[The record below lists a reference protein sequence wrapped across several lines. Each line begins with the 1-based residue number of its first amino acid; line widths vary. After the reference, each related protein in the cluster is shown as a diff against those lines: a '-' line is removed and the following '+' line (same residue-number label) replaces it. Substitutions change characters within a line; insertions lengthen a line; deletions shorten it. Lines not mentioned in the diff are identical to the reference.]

1 MTNKTTA
8 FKTACR
14 VLRMKQEYP
23 GYTGDILW
31 IIVSDLTEEQILER
45 YPEEVKPYT
54 PFVHMTREM
63 YAPIT
68 AYENNRLKFYYRDR
82 DHGDAYGYEDG
93 DFECY
98 HPEMIV
104 NPFDDDGEPDV
115 QSALATLNEVQR
127 RRIIKRFFMNMTI
140 VEIAEEEHATKQAV
154 FLSIQHALKN
164 LKRFFEQ
171 A

>member
-8 FKTACR
+8 FKTDCK

-31 IIVSDLTEEQILER
+31 IIVSDLTEEQIFER
-45 YPEEVKPYT
+45 YPEEVKSYT

-63 YAPIT
+63 YVPI
-68 AYENNRLKFYYRDR
+68 ADYEKNRLKFYYREK

-93 DFECY
+93 TFECY

-104 NPFDDDGEPDV
+104 DPFEME
-115 QSALATLNEVQR
+115 QHEELKNSLACLNSTQR
-127 RRIIKRFFMNMTI
+127 RRVIKRFYEGMS
-140 VEIAEEEHATKQAV
+140 VAAIADEEHTTRQAV
-154 FLSIQHALKN
+154 NKSIVAAINN
-164 LKRFFEQ
+164 LRNLLIEG
-171 A
+171 

>member
-31 IIVSDLTEEQILER
+31 IIVSDLTEEQIFER

-63 YAPIT
+63 YAPI
-68 AYENNRLKFYYRDR
+68 ADYENNRLKFYYRDR

-93 DFECY
+93 TFECY
-98 HPEMIV
+98 HPEMVV
-104 NPFDDDGEPDV
+104 NPFEMDDYEDLRHALERL
-115 QSALATLNEVQR
+115 SATQR
-127 RRIIKRFFMNMTI
+127 RRVIKRFCEGMS
-140 VEIAEEEHATKQAV
+140 VAAIADEEHAARQNVNK
-154 FLSIQHALKN
+154 SIVAAINN
-164 LKRFFEQ
+164 LRKILIEG
-171 A
+171 